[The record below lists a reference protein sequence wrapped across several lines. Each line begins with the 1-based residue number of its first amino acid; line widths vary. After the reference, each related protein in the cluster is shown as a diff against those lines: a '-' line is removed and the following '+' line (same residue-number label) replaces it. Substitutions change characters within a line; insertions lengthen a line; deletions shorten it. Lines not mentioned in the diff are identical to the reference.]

1 MSKLGNIYKTTRENT
16 RFTQETVA
24 EQLELSSESIRS
36 YEQDKRV
43 PSVPIVM
50 KMADIYKS
58 PELLNHYCCNECPI
72 GKLTISPIHQE
83 NINNI
88 YKLSIN
94 IFNILGQGDEMG
106 KMLLDVVED
115 GQITEDEKPVVNHL
129 VENLKKLSGLTND
142 LVIALEKS
150 IWKTDFSKLEEIK
163 GIRWYW
169 NVIYWNS
176 SIT

>member
-16 RFTQETVA
+16 GFTQETA
-24 EQLELSSESIRS
+24 SEQLELSSESIRA

-50 KMADIYKS
+50 KMADIYNS
-58 PELLNHYCCNECPI
+58 PELLNNYCCNECPI

-88 YKLSIN
+88 YKLAIN
-94 IFNILGQGDEMG
+94 IFNLLGQGNEMG

-150 IWKTDFSKLEEIK
+150 EI
-163 GIRWYW
+163 
-169 NVIYWNS
+169 S
-176 SIT
+176 